1 MKGGDRDPVTHRC
14 VRMISEAAG
23 GALFAAVDD
32 DDETA
37 ELSARTSIEAH
48 GVDLMEGFYA
58 HLMVSRDA
66 FLKAMAVD
74 GDVRELFVLIAPDQL
89 TPSTGCSLKFWASR
103 RGAHPRKRKRRL

>member
-1 MKGGDRDPVTHRC
+1 MTHRC

-103 RGAHPRKRKRRL
+103 RGAHPRKRKRRP